1 MFPELSNNAI
11 IISSLLLIVVA
22 IAFTFKAKCS
32 IGIPA
37 LACAFFLG
45 VVILNK
51 SVYNLIDMYPHRI
64 VVLIIVTSLF
74 FGYAVENGTMKVLST
89 YIMYP
94 FRNIGWMTPIA
105 LYLTALITAACGA
118 GNVPATLF
126 TASLGFEVQKEAKF
140 NPLLVPIAACLGANG
155 GAGVPWSSSYASR
168 LGYMLNVYE
177 AEEGAMLTNHVA
189 VTGIVITFI
198 IFMIWYVL
206 LRGWK
211 SGTAVQGKPQP
222 FNKTQKKNLILIGI
236 VVAFIVIPA
245 LVESIGHT
253 AVTAFLKKRV
263 DIQVLCVFGSL
274 AAFLLKLGDE
284 KTIIM
289 KRIPWNIIFMIGG
302 MVMLVT
308 MATQAGAA
316 DIIATWLSTNVPNWL
331 IPGLVTFITCVL
343 SFFSGYGAIW
353 PLMLPLVPVLAESGV
368 NATACLTGILVC
380 CNLGGLS
387 PFSTGGAMMLGQCPD
402 AEMREK
408 LFTPQFICALVMA
421 VLCAVVAVTPFSS
434 LFGLL

>member
-1 MFPELSNNAI
+1 MFPDMSNNAI
-11 IISSLLLIVVA
+11 IITSLVLIVIA

-37 LACAFFLG
+37 LTCAFLLG
-45 VVILNK
+45 VIFLNK

-74 FGYAVENGTMKVLST
+74 FGYAVENGTMEVLAS

-126 TASLGFEVQKEAKF
+126 TATLGFQVQKEAKF
-140 NPLLVPIAACLGANG
+140 NPLLVPMAACLGANG

-177 AEEGAMLTNHVA
+177 PEEGAMLTTHVA

-198 IFMIWYVL
+198 IFLVWYVIL
-206 LRGWK
+206 QGWK
-211 SGTAVQGKPQP
+211 SGTAVQGKPKA
-222 FNKTQKKNLILIGI
+222 FNKTQKKNLILIAI
-236 VVAFIVIPA
+236 VVACIIIPA
-245 LVESIGHT
+245 IVEAIT
-253 AVTAFLKKRV
+253 TTPLTAFMKKRV

-274 AAFLLKLGDE
+274 AAYLLKLGDE
-284 KTIIM
+284 RTIIM

-302 MVMLVT
+302 MIMLIT

-316 DIIATWLSTNVPNWL
+316 DIIATWLNTNVAAWL
-331 IPGLVTFITCVL
+331 IPGVITFITCVL
-343 SFFSGYGAIW
+343 SFFSGYGSIW
-353 PLMLPLVPVLAESGV
+353 PLMLPLVPVLAQNGV

-380 CNLGGLS
+380 CNLGGVS

-402 AEMREK
+402 PEMREK
-408 LFTPQFICALVMA
+408 MFTPQFICALVMS
-421 VLCAVVAVTPFSS
+421 VICGLVAVTPFSS
-434 LFGLL
+434 FFGLL